1 MKGTWVR
8 VYTVQLSQIMMQLMY
23 FDYLNII
30 FYHFN
35 FKYKIHVVKGSE
47 VCHNTQFRDEYN
59 LIPVQGSCMMYSI
72 AAERED
78 VIM

>member
-8 VYTVQLSQIMMQLMY
+8 VYTVQLSQIMMQFMY

-30 FYHFN
+30 LYH

-47 VCHNTQFRDEYN
+47 MCHKTQFRDEYN
-59 LIPVQGSCMMYSI
+59 LIPVQGSSMVYSI
-72 AAERED
+72 ATERED